1 MLTLDRK
8 LVRDL
13 WRLKGQA
20 LAIAVVIAG
29 GVMTLILSVTT
40 LEALSGARERFYASH
55 HFAEVF
61 ADVKR
66 APLGVVTRLQEIEGI
81 NLIEPRVQ
89 AAMRLSVEGFDDPV
103 RGLAQS
109 IPDGRQPTLNRLYLV
124 AGGLPE
130 PGRDDQVV
138 VSDAF
143 AKAHGLVPGDRL
155 EAIIDGR
162 RVRLRISGIALS
174 PEFLYQVAPTDLMP
188 DYHRYAL
195 LWLNLRTLAN
205 AYGMEGAFNQLT
217 LTLQA
222 GARREAVI
230 DALDL
235 ALARYG
241 GTGAWTRDDQPSHRF
256 LDEELNQQRLQATV
270 LPAIFLS
277 VSAFLLHVVMGRLI
291 QTQREQVAVLK
302 AFGYRDA
309 ELARHFGLL
318 AGMIVLLGWAL
329 GVALGAW
336 AASGMAGLYREY
348 FRFPEMPF
356 RVPLWALALSMAIV
370 ALAALLG
377 TWRAVRQAVSRPPA
391 EAMRPPAPLH
401 FRRSWLERLLPGALI
416 GHEGRI
422 ILRHLARHPAKAGL
436 SVAGIALSA
445 GLLLMGAYQ
454 LDAVEAMIDQQYR
467 QVLRMDM
474 ELTFVEATPARAAG
488 ELRHQPGVL
497 AVETWR
503 RVPVTLIH
511 GHREERTSL
520 LGMNPEPRLRQVLDG
535 DGRPQ
540 RLPEAG
546 LMLTRY
552 LAESLEAQVGDE
564 LEVAIMEGQRRRL
577 TLPLAALVDEPLGVG
592 GYLTREGL
600 NALMGEGPAISGAWL
615 LVDADRR
622 EALNAALWEM
632 PGVAAISRLD
642 QAERGIRDYLDE
654 TILLFAAIFVAI
666 ATSISFG
673 VVYNNARIT
682 FSERARELATLQVL
696 GYSRAEV
703 SRILLGEIALLTLAA
718 IPPGWAIGIVF
729 SRLLNQAFSSDLFRV
744 PLVLTPQAFGIAA
757 SGVLAASLV
766 VALLVVRRLGRLD
779 KLRVLKAVE

>member
-1 MLTLDRK
+1 MRTLDRK
-8 LVRDL
+8 LLRDF

-66 APLGVVTRLQEIEGI
+66 APLGVVSRLQEIEGV

-89 AAMRLSVEGFDDPV
+89 AAMRLSVAGFDDPI

-109 IPDGRQPTLNRLYLV
+109 IPDGRQPMLNRLHLV

-130 PGRDDQVV
+130 AGRDDQAV

-143 AKAHGLVPGDRL
+143 AEAHGLAPGDSL

-162 RVRLRISGIALS
+162 RVRLQLAGIALS

-188 DYHRYAL
+188 DYRRYAV
-195 LWLNLRTLAN
+195 LWMNQRTLAN
-205 AYGMEGAFNQLT
+205 AYGMQGAFNQLT

-222 GARREAVI
+222 GAQREAVI

-256 LDEELNQQRLQATV
+256 LDEELNQQRIQATV

-302 AFGYRDA
+302 AFGYRDG

-336 AASGMAGLYREY
+336 AASGMASLYREY

-356 RVPLWALALSMAIV
+356 RVPLWALALSLSVV
-370 ALAALLG
+370 ALATLLG
-377 TWRAVRQAVSRPPA
+377 TWRAVWQAVSRPPA
-391 EAMRPPAPLH
+391 EAMRPPTPLR
-401 FRRSWLERLLPGALI
+401 FRRSWLERLLPAALL
-416 GHEGRI
+416 GQEGRM

-445 GLLLMGAYQ
+445 GLLMMGAYQ

-474 ELTFVEATPARAAG
+474 ELTFAEATPARAAG
-488 ELRHQPGVL
+488 ELRHLPGVL

-520 LGMNPEPRLRQVLDG
+520 LGMEPEPQLRQVLDG
-535 DGRPQ
+535 QGRPQ
-540 RLPEAG
+540 RLPVAG
-546 LMLTRY
+546 LMLTRH
-552 LAESLEAQVGDE
+552 LADSLDARVGDE
-564 LEVAIMEGQRRRL
+564 LEVAIMEGRRRQVM
-577 TLPLAALVDEPLGVG
+577 LPLAALVDEPLGVG
-592 GYLTREGL
+592 AYLTRPQL
-600 NALMGEGPAISGAWL
+600 NALMGEGPAISGACL
-615 LVDADRR
+615 LVDDNHR

-632 PGVAAISRLD
+632 PGVAAIGRLD

-654 TILLFAAIFVAI
+654 TILLFAVIFVAI

-673 VVYNNARIT
+673 VVYNNARVT
-682 FSERARELATLQVL
+682 FAERARELATLQVL

-718 IPPGWAIGIVF
+718 LPPGWAIGIVF
-729 SRLLNQAFSSDLFRV
+729 SRLLNQAFSSDLFRI